1 MSTVLLLTAESLP
14 HEDLDTQLLAGAL
27 TELGIG
33 SSTVPW
39 TLVTDRTDADLAVI
53 RTTWDYTSRREEF
66 LGFLESLPMPVV
78 NPSAVARWNSHKG
91 YLAELGAAGVP
102 VVPVT
107 MVAQGGRALIPAVG
121 ADRIIVKPAISAG
134 ARGVGLFASDDPAAA
149 EHLAALIEVGDALV
163 QPFEASVAEGERSLL
178 YLGGTFS
185 HAIRKI
191 PADGDFRVQTRY
203 GGQNLPHRAGPAELA
218 VRQGRPGGHHR
229 IAAGDGTGI
238 DRAGAVPADGAGIRR
253 VARRRDRGAAL
264 TGRRGCPG
272 NSRCH

>member
-1 MSTVLLLTAESLP
+1 MPQIPPQKPWRTPKKRTECRPFLP

-107 MVAQGGRALIPAVG
+107 MVAQGGQALIPAVG

-134 ARGVGLFASDDPAAA
+134 ARGV
-149 EHLAALIEVGDALV
+149 VC
-163 QPFEASVAEGERSLL
+163 
-178 YLGGTFS
+178 
-185 HAIRKI
+185 
-191 PADGDFRVQTRY
+191 
-203 GGQNLPHRAGPAELA
+203 
-218 VRQGRPGGHHR
+218 
-229 IAAGDGTGI
+229 
-238 DRAGAVPADGAGIRR
+238 
-253 VARRRDRGAAL
+253 GAASAVVGRMWRPL
-264 TGRRGCPG
+264 AITASTGAATRAQQI
-272 NSRCH
+272 